1 MSRRARRRAEA
12 DEARWIGLQPEP
24 DDRTDRIEELLRQA
38 QEQQPVGSEDEQ
50 SS

>member
-24 DDRTDRIEELLRQA
+24 DDSTERIEELLRQA
-38 QEQQPVGSEDEQ
+38 QEQQPVGKDDEE
-50 SS
+50 